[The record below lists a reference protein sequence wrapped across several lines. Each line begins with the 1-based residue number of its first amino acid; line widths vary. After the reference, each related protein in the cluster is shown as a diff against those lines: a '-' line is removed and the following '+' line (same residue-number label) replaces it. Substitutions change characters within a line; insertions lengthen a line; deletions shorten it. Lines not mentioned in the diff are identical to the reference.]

1 MPMTPGYY
9 MPTMYGNAYY
19 PNQMSSTAA
28 PMQQSYAQPPQQ
40 LSQNTSQGII
50 WVDGEVGAKA
60 HQMPAGWPA
69 GVPIPLWDTNDT
81 VIYLKSINQMG
92 MPNPLQKIH
101 YTMEE
106 QRNQS
111 QSMLPAANVS
121 GMASEQNPMENYV
134 TRADL
139 EAMKNEICEMLKG
152 HPQASGQNGNQNRQS
167 GNNKGGGMNG

>member
-19 PNQMSSTAA
+19 PNQMSQTVA
-28 PMQQSYAQPPQQ
+28 PMQQSYTQPPQQ
-40 LSQNTSQGII
+40 LVQNNSQGII

-101 YTMEE
+101 YTIEE
-106 QRNQS
+106 QNQT
-111 QSMLPAANVS
+111 QNMLPSGNTSGAAAPS
-121 GMASEQNPMENYV
+121 QQSMENYV
-134 TRADL
+134 TKEDL
-139 EAMKNEICEMLKG
+139 EAMRAEIREMLGK
-152 HPQASGQNGNQNRQS
+152 QMSGSQNGNRNGQNNANR
-167 GNNKGGGMNG
+167 GGGQNA